1 VVRAIAEAMFSEDG
15 EVDPARLD
23 AHVCE
28 VDAFVGAA
36 SKTTRLAMRA
46 ALLLVRFAPVL
57 LFVRLT
63 TLERLAMRERV
74 ALLSRL
80 ERATTSSLSLAFIG
94 WRTVMTFLFYEDASE
109 LRRLGYDDERRRHKR
124 ALPIAAAAG
133 GFAPPLPQPLDPAVV
148 LPAPLESG
156 VRLKDSDPGEDGRSD
171 GAQRAA
177 QRAQEVA

>member
-1 VVRAIAEAMFSEDG
+1 MVRALAEAMFSEDG

-23 AHVCE
+23 AHVGE
-28 VDAFVGAA
+28 VDAFVGTA

-46 ALLLVRFAPVL
+46 ALLLVRLAPVL

-63 TLERLAMRERV
+63 TLERLAVGERV
-74 ALLSRL
+74 ALLSRI
-80 ERATTSSLSLAFIG
+80 ERATTSSLLFAFIG
-94 WRTVMTFLFYEDASE
+94 WRTVMTFIFYEDASE
-109 LRRLGYDDERRRHKR
+109 LRRLGYDDERRRYKR

-133 GFAPPLPQPLDPAVV
+133 RSALPLPEPLDPTVV

-171 GAQRAA
+171 AAQRAA
-177 QRAQEVA
+177 QRTQEVA